1 MSNDTYLLISV
12 TFTLVV
18 INIII
23 IIRYNDEVR
32 NKYLGGLSHLFIG
45 NVDNDVFE

>member
-1 MSNDTYLLISV
+1 MRNDTYLLISV

-18 INIII
+18 INII

>member
-23 IIRYNDEVR
+23 IRYNDDVR

-45 NVDNDVFE
+45 NVDNVVFE